1 MLVQSES
8 VFSNVAHHA
17 SNFSTLT
24 MTHLISYANTYLVQR
39 SLRAVGLASS
49 LAMISYGSSAL
60 AHEHDEKTHNQ
71 AQHAHVH
78 GVVQLDVAADGKD
91 LVLQLTAPQADITGF
106 EHAANTAA
114 EKQTVAEAINRL
126 KLPSLFALNAK
137 AACKLESVD
146 IDGLEADSHSAHAK
160 ASVHSHE
167 TDTKAKDHGHPEH
180 SSDAQQA
187 ADHGPEG
194 DHDHDDAK
202 HAHGHNDVSVTWQWH
217 CDSIEQLDAIDV
229 QLAKQFSSIHTINV
243 QMAMPQGQASR
254 TLTSGQ
260 TRLSWK

>member
-1 MLVQSES
+1 
-8 VFSNVAHHA
+8 
-17 SNFSTLT
+17 
-24 MTHLISYANTYLVQR
+24 MTTLISYAHAPLARR
-39 SLRAVGLASS
+39 SLRALGVAAS
-49 LAMISYGSSAL
+49 LALISYGSTAL
-60 AHEHDEKTHNQ
+60 AHEHDEKTQSQ

-78 GVVQLDVAADGKD
+78 GVVQLDIAADGKD

-106 EHAANTAA
+106 ERTAKTDA
-114 EKQTVAEAINRL
+114 EKQTVAEAINKL
-126 KLPSLFALNAK
+126 KLPSLFALNAN
-137 AACKLESVD
+137 AACKLEGID
-146 IDGLEADSHSAHAK
+146 IDGLGADSHIAHAK
-160 ASVHSHE
+160 AHEHSHE

-180 SSDAQQA
+180 SSNAKKA
-187 ADHGPEG
+187 AGHDHE
-194 DHDHDDAK
+194 DDHDDGE

-243 QMAMPQGQASR
+243 QMAMPQGQSSR